1 MAGGYNS
8 VIGIQRA
15 QALARF
21 LTARPQRFEP
31 ERSGAFLSA
40 VYIEAEAA
48 TGRALAIHREIFFE
62 DSGEDGE

>member
-1 MAGGYNS
+1 

-48 TGRALAIHREIFFE
+48 TGRALSIRREIFFE